1 MGHDA
6 PSTSFASS
14 LLSGPFGVG
23 DIGARR
29 LAPSENAADCVAR
42 LHSAI
47 KDKDLPSMGEL
58 LLELADCYISTV
70 ASSPESMVSAA
81 RVVHEAAKLELVTQG
96 KQSKGALKKGK
107 KGAAGVGPT
116 ASVASVLLPSLGGA
130 PAGAEKPAKQ
140 AEASRLGGADGP
152 ASGVAPSNNQHEEAK
167 ETVGPAEGSSTR
179 EPTEQAGK
187 DEPPAEKTG
196 SEMEARES
204 VMKERKI
211 VPKKRIR
218 RFTSVGEEGSRTKLA
233 GNKRLSSEMD
243 EDELPSRDAS
253 LATFEIGSTSGGKDT
268 SGGSSSRADEAS
280 SELGPTLKT
289 TPASSHGASSSGAR
303 LPGSSQGGAARD
315 DWQNLSQTLMPLAN
329 GKVASN
335 DPLWG
340 LASSLVAQEHT
351 IPMTARAIFK
361 AFSGLVMAIC
371 HTPEGKSN
379 KNLSAEVYAAL
390 TETAVE
396 VLHILKGQKL
406 LAFALRFLGAIFPPK
421 SNSSSGV
428 GALGGAANKGAKAA
442 AKVAAPAPKV
452 ATPMKVAGTPPATAT
467 TPAKSSPAV
476 IASGVPA
483 DYVHSMSI
491 TAPLKAL
498 MGGAALPSPLQNLA
512 SGSPS
517 SMALKARGIRAVAA
531 VAFAATA
538 PVVAEKAV
546 KAIVNSLNSQQPEL
560 VSTGEGR
567 ARTSQ

>member
-1 MGHDA
+1 
-6 PSTSFASS
+6 
-14 LLSGPFGVG
+14 
-23 DIGARR
+23 
-29 LAPSENAADCVAR
+29 VAR

-47 KDKDLPSMGEL
+47 KDKDLQAMGEL
-58 LLELADCYISTV
+58 LLELADCFISAV

-81 RVVHEAAKLELVTQG
+81 RVVHEAAKLELATQG

-107 KGAAGVGPT
+107 KGAVSAGPT
-116 ASVASVLLPSLGGA
+116 ASVASVLLPSMGGLA
-130 PAGAEKPAKQ
+130 AGTE
-140 AEASRLGGADGP
+140 RLGKQTGSAEGAQSSVRPDEVEQ
-152 ASGVAPSNNQHEEAK
+152 ASSGASSSNRGVEAK
-167 ETVGPAEGSSTR
+167 ESGASESAGEVK
-179 EPTEQAGK
+179 EQAEK
-187 DEPPAEKTG
+187 KEPPAQAAGMAGEG
-196 SEMEARES
+196 LL
-204 VMKERKI
+204 KERKF
-211 VPKKRIR
+211 VHKKRIR
-218 RFTSVGEEGSRTKLA
+218 RFTAPGEEGTRLKLA

-243 EDELPSRDAS
+243 EDDLPGLDDS
-253 LATFEIGSTSGGKDT
+253 LATFEIGSGGSVKD
-268 SGGSSSRADEAS
+268 GSSSRGEGSS
-280 SELGPTLKT
+280 SEPGLALKGSQPPSKAT
-289 TPASSHGASSSGAR
+289 
-303 LPGSSQGGAARD
+303 GSSQTGAAAKPRD

-351 IPMTARAIFK
+351 IPVTARAIFK

-421 SNSSSGV
+421 SSSATGV
-428 GALGGAANKGAKAA
+428 GALGGVAKQGVKTA
-442 AKVAAPAPKV
+442 AKIASPAPKPGGT
-452 ATPMKVAGTPPATAT
+452 AKVTGTAPGIAAGL
-467 TPAKSSPAV
+467 AKGMPLNVGSE
-476 IASGVPA
+476 
-483 DYVHSMSI
+483 YMHSMGV

-498 MGGAALPSPLQNLA
+498 ISGTGPAVGSPSLAGLA

-560 VSTGEGR
+560 VSTGEGEER
-567 ARTSQ
+567 APKRERGC